1 MWLIVKFIVNPADA
15 GRIAHYTAPPPITSI
30 VEAVAPQQEQRA
42 RMSVK
47 ASPFSEPI
55 YTADSAVPALR
66 ECVARSLRSYLRS
79 AGDETA
85 GDLYR
90 LVMNEVEAPMLREV
104 LRHTDGNLSRAA
116 GLLGISRATLR
127 KKIAEHTL

>member
-1 MWLIVKFIVNPADA
+1 MS
-15 GRIAHYTAPPPITSI
+15 AH
-30 VEAVAPQQEQRA
+30 V
-42 RMSVK
+42 
-47 ASPFSEPI
+47 SPLSEPLV
-55 YTADSAVPALR
+55 AVDSTVPALR

-85 GDLYR
+85 CDLYR

-116 GLLGISRATLR
+116 LLLGLSRATLR
-127 KKIAEHTL
+127 KKMGEHGL